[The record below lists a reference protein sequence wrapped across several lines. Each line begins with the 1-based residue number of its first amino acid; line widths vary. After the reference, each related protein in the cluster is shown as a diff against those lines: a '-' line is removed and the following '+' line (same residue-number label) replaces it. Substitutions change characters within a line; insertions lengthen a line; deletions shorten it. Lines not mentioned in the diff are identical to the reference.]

1 MAEPQ
6 STDLKAIMRS
16 HQQILDVCNDPDLDG
31 DAKLFAILVVTLI
44 HQRRVAG
51 RKDLKRRSMFQQIA
65 QLSNKRDP
73 NFWIRRV
80 IEKDIPRYEPPPAVD
95 KGCLAPMIQREG
107 PCGKTAIISGWD
119 RDPYTGVA
127 TRYAFCSRHRNH
139 ADDWRIKQNIK
150 QWIDNGQPSPP
161 PNSGGVLRRY
171 FAADWD
177 ALYKWAAPYLAPL
190 EGEKPPT
197 LPKPNLRLITGGD
210 SA

>member
-1 MAEPQ
+1 MTEPQ

-16 HQQILDVCNDPDLDG
+16 HQQILDICNDPDLDG

-44 HQRRVAG
+44 YQRRAAG

-80 IEKDIPRYEPPPAVD
+80 IQEDIPRYEPPTAID
-95 KGCLAPMIQREG
+95 EGCLAPMIQREG
-107 PCGKTAIISGWD
+107 PCGKSAIVSGWD
-119 RDPYTGVA
+119 RDPYTGAA

-161 PNSGGVLRRY
+161 PNAGGVLSRY

-177 ALYKWAAPYLAPL
+177 ALYKWAAPYTTPL
-190 EGEKPPT
+190 EGAKPPT
-197 LPKPNLRLITGGD
+197 LPKPNLSLIRGGAD
-210 SA
+210 A

>member
-1 MAEPQ
+1 MPEQ
-6 STDLKAIMRS
+6 STDLKSIMRS
-16 HQQILDVCNDPDLDG
+16 HQLTVDICNDPDLDG

-44 HQRRVAG
+44 YQRRAAG

-65 QLSNKRDP
+65 QLSNKP
-73 NFWIRRV
+73 APKFWIRCV

-107 PCGKTAIISGWD
+107 PCGKSAIISGWD
-119 RDPYTGVA
+119 RDPYTGAA
-127 TRYAFCSRHRNH
+127 TPYAFCSRHRNH

-161 PNSGGVLRRY
+161 PNAGGVLSRY

-177 ALYKWAAPYLAPL
+177 ALYKWAAPYTTPL
-190 EGEKPPT
+190 EGAKPPT
-197 LPKPNLRLITGGD
+197 LPKPNLSLIRGGAD
-210 SA
+210 A